1 MKGQKMYAIKFE
13 RKKAEKLTTKRLRNR
28 FTSRLFKLNNFY
40 SLLKSQ
46 QELVDNAVN
55 EFLAGKAVT

>member
-1 MKGQKMYAIKFE
+1 MFAVKQA
-13 RKKAEKLTTKRLRNR
+13 RKKAEMVTTKRLRNK
-28 FTSRLFKLNNFY
+28 FTSTLFKLNNYY

-55 EFLAGKAVT
+55 EFLESKEVLI

>member
-1 MKGQKMYAIKFE
+1 MYALKEARIK
-13 RKKAEKLTTKRLRNR
+13 RQKLTTKRLRNK

-55 EFLAGKAVT
+55 EFLASRAVT